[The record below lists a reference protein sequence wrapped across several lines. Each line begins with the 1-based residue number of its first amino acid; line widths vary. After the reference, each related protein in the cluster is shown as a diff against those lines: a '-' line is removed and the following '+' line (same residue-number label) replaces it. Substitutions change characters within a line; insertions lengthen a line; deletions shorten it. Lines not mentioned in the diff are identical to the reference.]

1 MDIPDGQYANS
12 TTTVFVINATIY
24 QAVDHDVCA
33 RVFVIIHCTYLLFI
47 DQLTSTLI
55 AIPVH
60 TNSDTTD
67 VTPELIFLLLKKKT
81 QRLVQPN
88 KACSIHMPTM
98 VHGLPT
104 HGGET
109 GGVVTVITLLEKVR
123 VRVRVRVRVTVT
135 VTVRVTVV
143 DAVDVGVAV
152 ITQAVA
158 EVDAQVVDTT
168 VWDEMLDLASVMA
181 LIFKLTIVK
190 IKLRK

>member
-33 RVFVIIHCTYLLFI
+33 RVFAIIHCTYLLFI

-109 GGVVTVITLLEKVR
+109 GGVVTVITLLEKVTVT
-123 VRVRVRVRVTVT
+123 VRVR
-135 VTVRVTVV
+135 VRVTVV
-143 DAVDVGVAV
+143 DAVDVVVAV

-181 LIFKLTIVK
+181 LIFKLIIVK

>member
-24 QAVDHDVCA
+24 QAVDHGVCA
-33 RVFVIIHCTYLLFI
+33 RVFAIIHCTYLLFI

-123 VRVRVRVRVTVT
+123 VRVRVTVT

-152 ITQAVA
+152 IMQAVA

-168 VWDEMLDLASVMA
+168 VWDEMLDLASVVA